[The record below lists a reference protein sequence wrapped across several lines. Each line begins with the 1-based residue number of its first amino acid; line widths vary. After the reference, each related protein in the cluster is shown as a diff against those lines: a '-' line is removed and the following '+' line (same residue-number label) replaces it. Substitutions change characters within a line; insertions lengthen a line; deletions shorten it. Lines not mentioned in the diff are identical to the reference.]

1 MIKILNENYYFDLDV
16 LDGCVQMPKVD
27 SYSGENHINIV
38 KYEMIKLMV
47 EVVMDSQEEVDEKL
61 GPRAEGMSI
70 PFKLA
75 FNTLLNKKIINKY

>member
-16 LDGCVQMPKVD
+16 LDSCVQMPKIE

-47 EVVMDSQEEVDEKL
+47 EVVMDSQEEIDEKL

-75 FNTLLNKKIINKY
+75 FNTLLNKNIINKY

>member
-16 LDGCVQMPKVD
+16 LDSCVQMPKIE

-75 FNTLLNKKIINKY
+75 FNTLLNKNIINKY

>member
-1 MIKILNENYYFDLDV
+1 MIKILNENYYLDLDV
-16 LDGCVQMPKVD
+16 LDSYVQMPRNE

-38 KYEMIKLMV
+38 KYEIVKLMV

-61 GPRAEGMSI
+61 GSKAEGMSI

-75 FNTLLNKKIINKY
+75 FNTLLNKRIINKY

>member
-16 LDGCVQMPKVD
+16 LDACVQMPKIE

-47 EVVMDSQEEVDEKL
+47 EVVMDSQEDVDEKL
-61 GPRAEGMSI
+61 GPRSEGMSI

-75 FNTLLNKKIINKY
+75 FNTLLNKQIINKY